1 MTYCLGLGRGRFFDT
16 EGKIKEACRAPRLGQ
31 MNPSFNPSYE
41 LELLASLSLQKW
53 RDCLKIEKIIKMS
66 RPTERASE
74 PSKAPRAR
82 PRRER
87 KGRVGWSGSH
97 ITAPE
102 SGERGRGGTT
112 CQVSYLGHQ
121 LFFLPPDRVPLRNL
135 KSRTI
140 GTSPKAQGCGNDMIV
155 ENGKNL
161 SEFRIGPTIGIRSLP
176 PSLFF
181 IRKVKARAACLS
193 DRQDLSRSLLIKIK
207 VSILSCKSSFR

>member
-1 MTYCLGLGRGRFFDT
+1 
-16 EGKIKEACRAPRLGQ
+16 

-66 RPTERASE
+66 RPTERVSLPRLFARAE
-74 PSKAPRAR
+74 GEEGKSKVVRQSHHR
-82 PRRER
+82 FGERRER
-87 KGRVGWSGSH
+87 QR
-97 ITAPE
+97 
-102 SGERGRGGTT
+102 GTT

-155 ENGKNL
+155 ENSK
-161 SEFRIGPTIGIRSLP
+161 T
-176 PSLFF
+176 
-181 IRKVKARAACLS
+181 
-193 DRQDLSRSLLIKIK
+193 
-207 VSILSCKSSFR
+207 SFRVPHRPDNRNTVPTSFPLLHQEGQSQSCLLVR